1 MKDTKLARELER
13 VLGVEGLV
21 KWDAVAVE
29 GDAGTGCL
37 GREVELAL
45 RRRVRQRVQET
56 QVAEVR
62 QAESSA
68 KSDITIGE
76 VDRLLDLLAAS
87 SPFSQLSQPAV
98 DAPST
103 GEILSRLFRRS
114 NLSPYAASV
123 LVQIIL
129 RDLRPLLSP
138 LPRLPIRN
146 PTAMLRLKATTGPAQ
161 LELAA
166 AMHAWDRQM
175 PELYF
180 GGVGDLDKCAD
191 MMETCGGDLGGP
203 AQGVP
208 PRIASGGPVAGVN
221 IPVSTITD

>member
-1 MKDTKLARELER
+1 MPGSRGR
-13 VLGVEGLV
+13 
-21 KWDAVAVE
+21 
-29 GDAGTGCL
+29 AGPSSQGKS
-37 GREVELAL
+37 RSS
-45 RRRVRQRVQET
+45 T
-56 QVAEVR
+56 QVILWLIGH
-62 QAESSA
+62 QAESST

-87 SPFSQLSQPAV
+87 SPFSQLSQPAA
-98 DAPST
+98 DAPPT

-146 PTAMLRLKATTGPAQ
+146 PTAMLRLKTTTGPAQ

-166 AMHAWDRQM
+166 AMHVWDRQM

-180 GGVGDLDKCAD
+180 GGVGDLDKCANIV
-191 MMETCGGDLGGP
+191 EACGGGPGGP
-203 AQGVP
+203 AEGEVMLRVP
-208 PRIASGGPVAGVN
+208 AGGPVVGVN
-221 IPVSTITD
+221 IPVGSPRTPDVSGSRG